1 MKKITTLFKTK
12 LLAVVVLAMAQGCIP
27 TTPVGGNPTPNP
39 NSQITYKQFNQSL
52 VDSIPGNQ
60 TITINFDDLKPI
72 ELQLWRTGT
81 IMLTDRLINFIHD
94 TTTYFLLNR
103 TTGYGLSLNTIVNAN
118 SFEWSS
124 GYSYYYDS
132 FHVLL
137 TNGHE
142 TPGQSCLHADIF
154 NGTGSS
160 VKWSVPTS
168 QTFYVAFKAPLIS
181 NPSKYAYGWLQLK
194 SSSYNSSG
202 LDRLISLQL
211 IDGAIE
217 TNVGETYTG
226 NH

>member
-1 MKKITTLFKTK
+1 MKKITTTIKTIGFISI
-12 LLAVVVLAMAQGCIP
+12 VFVMAQGCIP

-60 TITINFDDLKPI
+60 TIIINFDDLQPI

-81 IMLTDRLINFIHD
+81 IMLTDRLINFVHD
-94 TTTYFLLNR
+94 TSAYFLLNR
-103 TTGYGLSLNTIVNAN
+103 TNGYGLSLNTIVNAN
-118 SFEWSS
+118 SSEWSS

-142 TPGQSCLHADIF
+142 TPGQSCLYADIF
-154 NGTGSS
+154 NGNGSS
-160 VKWSVPTS
+160 IKWSVPAS
-168 QTFYVAFKAPLIS
+168 QIFYVAFKTPLIS
-181 NPSKYAYGWLQLK
+181 NPSKFAYGWLQLK
-194 SSSYNSSG
+194 SNSYTSDG
-202 LDRLISLQL
+202 LNKLISLQL

-217 TNVGETYTG
+217 TNVGEIYTG